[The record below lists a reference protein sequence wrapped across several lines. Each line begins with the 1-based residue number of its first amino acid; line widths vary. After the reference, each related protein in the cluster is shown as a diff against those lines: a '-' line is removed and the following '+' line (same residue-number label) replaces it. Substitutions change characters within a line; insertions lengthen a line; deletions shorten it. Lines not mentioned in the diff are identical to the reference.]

1 MTSRFQTLIL
11 REWMQ
16 HKRGWLISLFLPQAI
31 FLALLPIGQAHG
43 LPHIPPLATALLFVL
58 ATTAGVVAIVWLSA
72 MFQLPGL
79 ARRDTQDRS
88 IEFWLSLPAS
98 HSESIGATVL
108 THALLVPLAAVLV
121 GCLSGFVLS
130 AALILK
136 MEGLTGLAEVPWLA
150 VVASSTP
157 FLLLNLMG
165 VLLATLWLAPL
176 MLIMMAAS
184 AWLKRWGVPVVLL
197 TYGLGGL
204 VLDKV
209 YGNRLVWDL
218 VDGQFEGAKSALPN
232 MEDLVHQAR
241 PVLQGQDGASFSLSN
256 WALHDAQA
264 SLAALATPQF
274 IGGLVVAAIC
284 FGLLVLKRSRTV

>member
-16 HKRGWLISLFLPQAI
+16 HKRGWLISLFLPQLL

-43 LPHIPPLATALLFVL
+43 LPDISPLAAALLFILVSTG
-58 ATTAGVVAIVWLSA
+58 AVTAIVWLSA

-79 ARRDTQDRS
+79 ARRDVQDRS

-121 GCLSGFVLS
+121 GCLSGFIVA

-136 MEGLTGLAEVPWLA
+136 IGGLVALAEVPWLA

-157 FLLLNLMG
+157 LLLLNLLG
-165 VLLATLWLAPL
+165 VLLATAWLAPL
-176 MLIMMAAS
+176 MLIPMAAS

-197 TYGLGGL
+197 TYGIGGL

-209 YGNRLVWDL
+209 YGNHLVWDL
-218 VDGQFEGAKSALPN
+218 VDQQFEGAKTALPN
-232 MEDLVHQAR
+232 IQDLIQQAG
-241 PVLQGQDGASFSLSN
+241 PALHSPDAGGFSLAAWSM
-256 WALHDAQA
+256 HDAQA
-264 SLAALATPQF
+264 SLAALASPHF
-274 IGGLVVAAIC
+274 IGGLIVAALC
-284 FGLLVLKRSRTV
+284 FGLLVLKRMRTV